1 MITFWIFA
9 IAMIV
14 IALIFLL
21 RPLFL
26 EINKNDIDRAAQN
39 VAITKERLAE
49 LKLEFEQ
56 ETITKEEYEQT
67 KEELEQALLN
77 DVEESVVKS
86 KSTSNESF
94 TRLTRYFFIVSVPV
108 LAIIFYSY
116 LGQPELIDRVNKQA
130 AAPAGH
136 DSAAEGKM
144 GSVEE
149 MVEKLAAKMKNEPDN
164 AEGWFMLGRSYMSM
178 GRYKEAV
185 DALEKTNKLV
195 PDNHVVML
203 RYADAL
209 TMLRGGRLSG
219 KPFELIQ
226 RAIEIKPDDPTGLW
240 LLGMGYEEKGE
251 YKKAISYWNLLI
263 SLLKDNKSID
273 EVNKLIRATKKKA
286 GISLSETNLPETSRS
301 NKSADKKSNISLKV
315 SVAIDNSQ
323 LKNVSM
329 EDTVFI
335 FAKAV
340 NGPPMPLAV
349 ARKKVKDLPL
359 EVTLDDTMA
368 MIPSMKISGFINV
381 KVSARV
387 SKSGQ
392 PQAQPGDVQSETYI
406 VESSRKEVIELR
418 INKAVP

>member
-1 MITFWIFA
+1 MIMFWVFA
-9 IAMIV
+9 IAMV
-14 IALIFLL
+14 VVALVFIL
-21 RPLFL
+21 RPLLL
-26 EINKNDIDRAAQN
+26 ELNKNDIDRAAQN
-39 VAITKERLAE
+39 VAITKERINE
-49 LKLEFEQ
+49 LKIELEQ
-56 ETITKEEYEQT
+56 DTITQAEYEQT

-77 DVEESVVKS
+77 DVEESKVKL
-86 KSTSNESF
+86 KSISNASYTRF
-94 TRLTRYFFIVSVPV
+94 TRYVLIVSVPV
-108 LAIIFYSY
+108 LAVVFYTF
-116 LGQPELIDRVNKQA
+116 LGTPDLIEGGEKQA

-136 DSAAEGKM
+136 SSSSNGKQA
-144 GSVEE
+144 SVEE

-178 GRYKEAV
+178 GRYKDAV
-185 DALEKTNKLV
+185 DALEKTNKLR

-219 KPFELIQ
+219 KPFELIK

-263 SLLKDNKSID
+263 SVLKDNKSID
-273 EVNKLIRATKKKA
+273 EVNKLIRVAKKKA
-286 GISLSETNLPETSRS
+286 GISLSETSGS
-301 NKSADKKSNISLKV
+301 NKPAAIKSNISLKV

-329 EDTVFI
+329 EDTVFV

-349 ARKKVKDLPL
+349 VRKKVKDLPIV
-359 EVTLDDTMA
+359 VTLDDTMA
-368 MIPSMKISGFINV
+368 MIPSMKISGFMNV

-392 PQAQPGDVQSETYI
+392 PQAQPGDIQSETHI
-406 VESSRKEVIELR
+406 VESSQKEIIELR
-418 INKAVP
+418 IDKAVP